1 MKIKKNPFKSFQSLI
16 FFFTVKNPFKSFQ
29 SLILL
34 GSDALNRIHRG
45 NIPCLDDDGEEDNE
59 TDEKEG

>member
-1 MKIKKNPFKSFQSLI
+1 MKKNPFKSFQSLI
-16 FFFTVKNPFKSFQ
+16 FFTVKNPFKSFQ

-34 GSDALNRIHRG
+34 GSDAFYWIHRG
-45 NIPCLDDDGEEDNE
+45 NAPCLDDDSEEDNE